1 MVQSQS
7 QFRGFNNLPLAIAAF
22 QKTKVEYLEHL
33 GKAMV
38 EEIDKGFDRGED
50 ALGRP
55 WQPLKDGT
63 GQILIDS
70 GRMRESITYQVDE
83 DNMDVAVG
91 GDVEYLAP
99 HEFGAPSVG
108 LPRRP
113 ILQPAM
119 TWAESRL
126 IDPMADRYIGG
137 GFDSFVRKGGS
148 F

>member
-7 QFRGFNNLPLAIAAF
+7 HFRGFNNLPLAIAAF
-22 QKTKVEYLEHL
+22 QEAKVEYLERL
-33 GKAMV
+33 GAAMV

-55 WQPLKDGT
+55 WEPLRSAE
-63 GQILIDS
+63 GQILIDT
-70 GRMRESITYQVDE
+70 GTMRESIDYQVDE
-83 DNMDVAVG
+83 DELDVAIG

-99 HEFGAPSVG
+99 HEFGSPAQN

-119 TWAESRL
+119 TWAENRL
-126 IDPMADRYIGG
+126 IDPFADRYIGG
-137 GFDSFVRKGGS
+137 TFDTFTRGGTL
-148 F
+148 